1 MTKPGASVTKAWSC
15 SAVSHILPPPG
26 FTWSAEVTFQL
37 AGGRATACDGRAKV
51 VAWIYAS

>member
-1 MTKPGASVTKAWSC
+1 MTKPASVTKAWSC
-15 SAVSHILPPPG
+15 SAVSRILPPPG